1 MTRTGAN
8 VTAGITFLGAAGMVT
23 GSRYLLETAGR
34 RYLVDCG
41 LFQGGRPNKQ
51 LNWNPFP
58 TKPERIEAVLLTHAH
73 IDHSGYLPRLVRE
86 GFRGP
91 VFATEAT
98 VALLEILLPDSAY
111 LQEQEAAFANKKG
124 YSRHQPALPLYTVE
138 EAEQALAQLRP
149 VRFQEQVAL
158 EGLAATWHPAGHIL
172 GSAILAV
179 QIDGSGER
187 IVFSGDLGRYDGE
200 VMVPPTRI
208 LEADILLVE
217 STYGDRRH
225 SEEPL
230 RLRLAEVVRSV
241 AERGGVLLIP
251 AFAVGRTQE
260 VLYHLRRLQEEGLAP
275 DLPVYIDSPMAVDAS
290 QIYCRFGDDHNLD
303 INLLMDEQECPLRC
317 PETYFI
323 RELEDSKRLNS
334 MAGPAIIIS
343 ASGMCTGGR
352 ILHHLKWRLPD
363 PRNLVLLVGYQA
375 EGSRGRLLQDGA
387 PSIRIHGEQIPV
399 RGGVATLDG
408 LSAHADQAE
417 LLRWMAGFERAPER
431 TFLVHGE
438 PGAAKALEA
447 KIGQELGW
455 RVARP
460 VLGEYADLPGLGR
473 SPAGQ
478 PIEGTSTTRG

>member
-1 MTRTGAN
+1 MGTNAMS
-8 VTAGITFLGAAGMVT
+8 GITFLGATAMVT
-23 GSRYLLETAGR
+23 GSRFLLETAGH

-41 LFQGGRPNKQ
+41 LFQGGRATKQ

-58 TKPERIEAVLLTHAH
+58 IKPGRIDAVLLTHAH
-73 IDHSGYLPRLVRE
+73 IDHTGYLPCLIRE

-91 VFATEAT
+91 IFATGAT
-98 VALLEILLPDSAY
+98 IALLEILLPDSAY

-124 YSRHQPALPLYTVE
+124 YSRHKPALPLYTAE
-138 EAEQALAQLRP
+138 EAEHALELLRP
-149 VRFQEQVAL
+149 ATFNAPVAL
-158 EGLAATWHPAGHIL
+158 DGIAVTWHPAGHIL

-179 QIDGSGER
+179 QVDGGGER
-187 IVFSGDLGRYDGE
+187 IVFSGDLGRYGGD
-200 VMVPPTRI
+200 VMRPPAPI
-208 LEADILLVE
+208 PEADFLLVE
-217 STYGDRRH
+217 STYGARRH
-225 SEEPL
+225 AGEPL
-230 RLRLAEVVRSV
+230 RPQLAELVRSV

-399 RGGVATLDG
+399 RAGVATLDG